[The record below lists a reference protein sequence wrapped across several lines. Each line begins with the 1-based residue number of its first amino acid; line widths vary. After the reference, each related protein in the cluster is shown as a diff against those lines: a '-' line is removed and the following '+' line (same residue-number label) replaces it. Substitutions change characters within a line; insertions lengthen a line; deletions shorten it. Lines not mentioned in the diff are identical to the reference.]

1 MKYVLIII
9 SSIIIIV
16 GLSSCEDS
24 LGVNGTDYIREL
36 VSGDTLN
43 VDTVFINYKKVVI
56 REIRYEK
63 EIIYDTTFVKQPIV
77 KANYSIVQ
85 ILQRYG
91 TGNDT
96 KEFNY
101 NYEQF
106 NYVAN
111 LDYNYLTP
119 NLDLLLT
126 LTTNHTIN
134 EIKGR
139 GLNGIIRHVNIQI
152 PEMFIVD
159 DQPKPIK
166 DLKKLGGNLKISYS
180 TIDSKTYDYD
190 ADKIGGIYGVAHRI
204 VYYGE
209 IKSIKLFFQ
218 GDVND
223 NLLPIRRFA
232 FQIYVIL
239 NF

>member
-1 MKYVLIII
+1 MKYLLIILI
-9 SSIIIIV
+9 SIIIIA

-24 LGVNGTDYIREL
+24 LGVNGTNYIKEL
-36 VSGDTLN
+36 VSGDTVN
-43 VDTVFINYKKVVI
+43 VDTVMINFKKVII

-77 KANYSIVQ
+77 KANYAIVQ
-85 ILQRYG
+85 IFQRFG
-91 TGNDT
+91 TGNGVKD
-96 KEFNY
+96 FNS
-101 NYEQF
+101 NYESF

-134 EIKGR
+134 ELKSR
-139 GLNGIIRHVNIQI
+139 DLLGIIRHLNLQL

-166 DLKKLGGNLKISYS
+166 ELKKLGGNLKISYS

-190 ADKIGGIYGVAHRI
+190 TDRISGIYGVAHRI
-204 VYYGE
+204 VSEGE

-223 NLLPIRRFA
+223 NLLPIKRFA